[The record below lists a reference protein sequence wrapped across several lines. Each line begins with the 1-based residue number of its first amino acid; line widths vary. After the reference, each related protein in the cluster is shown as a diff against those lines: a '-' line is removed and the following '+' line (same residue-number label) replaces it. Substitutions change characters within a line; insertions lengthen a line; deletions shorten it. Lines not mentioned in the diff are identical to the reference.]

1 MIKKS
6 LTVKSDD
13 IENVIT
19 KFYYKGEQLCFQIIF
34 RLESQEI
41 ILYEDFDDYVDYR
54 QKLTELMLL
63 KNRGEGITVK
73 DAVILQNFAPTSD

>member
-63 KNRGEGITVK
+63 KNRGEGITVE
-73 DAVILQNFAPTSD
+73 DVVVLQNFAPTSD